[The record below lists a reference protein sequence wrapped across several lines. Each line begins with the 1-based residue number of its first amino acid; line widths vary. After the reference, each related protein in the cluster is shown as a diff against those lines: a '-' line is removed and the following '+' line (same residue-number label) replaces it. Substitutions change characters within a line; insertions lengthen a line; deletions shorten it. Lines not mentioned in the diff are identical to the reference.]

1 MYLQKGNGNGKPGAV
16 CIATSSHSH
25 TRAHACMH
33 AVPRTPSGTVNGFK
47 FLYSC
52 SKVFMLA
59 TIECRANTC
68 ARVHGVARAAARL
81 PAWRRTYILY
91 DRVHASINTWCIY
104 NAHDCTMSSSVHAC
118 ALHEARNMLCFA
130 AHARLCPLLLF
141 IISCCTRLAGRGR
154 GRAWSQR
161 HRRPRFIII
170 HTTRRRGTAA
180 LGPTPWSR
188 RCRPA
193 D

>member
-1 MYLQKGNGNGKPGAV
+1 M
-16 CIATSSHSH
+16 
-25 TRAHACMH
+25 HACMQYH
-33 AVPRTPSGTVNGFK
+33 ALQVPVSLSLASSSCTPAVSSSYWPRLSAERT
-47 FLYSC
+47 
-52 SKVFMLA
+52 
-59 TIECRANTC
+59 
-68 ARVHGVARAAARL
+68 HARACMELQGQLQQRARL
-81 PAWRRTYILY
+81 PAWRRTSILY
-91 DRVHASINTWCIY
+91 GRVHASINAWCIY
-104 NAHDCTMSSSVHAC
+104 NAHYCTMSSSVHAC

-130 AHARLCPLLLF
+130 AHARLCPSLLF